1 MAFLASDNT
10 ASPVN
15 GVVSGTARADESS
28 SSHLDISVNLD
39 PLKQKEKK
47 MASGQQRLAPQP
59 VNRRI
64 LSRLNDQEMTW
75 KRGEKMDGW
84 KKMTLLPLST
94 ANEKI
99 KNKTGLVRQSNDV
112 TSLEQCQKEQGS
124 NRPLTCANSG
134 GDVTASC

>member
-1 MAFLASDNT
+1 
-10 ASPVN
+10 
-15 GVVSGTARADESS
+15 
-28 SSHLDISVNLD
+28 
-39 PLKQKEKK
+39 
-47 MASGQQRLAPQP
+47 
-59 VNRRI
+59 
-64 LSRLNDQEMTW
+64 MTW

-134 GDVTASC
+134 EAVTASCLTTAIKNSNYVLRRTVTQ